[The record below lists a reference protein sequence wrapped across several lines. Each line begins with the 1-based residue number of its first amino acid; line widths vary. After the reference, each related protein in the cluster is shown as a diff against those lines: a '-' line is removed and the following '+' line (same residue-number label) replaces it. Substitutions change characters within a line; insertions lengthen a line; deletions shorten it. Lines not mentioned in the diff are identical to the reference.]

1 MFAAVVIAYLFLDYF
16 FALPTGS
23 QGLTSL
29 LQNMGVV
36 ISAFAMVLAA
46 INIFLVHANRVR
58 GQSKGWIF
66 SAYLLAL
73 FSIVLVLGVV
83 SGTSAET
90 YTWIQQRIFQP
101 LSISAWSIMSVYYI
115 AAIYT
120 VFRARNLDAIIFA
133 IAALIVVLHN
143 SPAVVSMYPIFDDM
157 SNWISDV
164 PGAATFRGTYIT
176 VGVGLVAL
184 AIRVMLLVEKRFIVG
199 GEEE

>member
-1 MFAAVVIAYLFLDYF
+1 
-16 FALPTGS
+16 
-23 QGLTSL
+23 
-29 LQNMGVV
+29 
-36 ISAFAMVLAA
+36 
-46 INIFLVHANRVR
+46 
-58 GQSKGWIF
+58 
-66 SAYLLAL
+66 
-73 FSIVLVLGVV
+73 
-83 SGTSAET
+83 
-90 YTWIQQRIFQP
+90 
-101 LSISAWSIMSVYYI
+101 MSVYYI